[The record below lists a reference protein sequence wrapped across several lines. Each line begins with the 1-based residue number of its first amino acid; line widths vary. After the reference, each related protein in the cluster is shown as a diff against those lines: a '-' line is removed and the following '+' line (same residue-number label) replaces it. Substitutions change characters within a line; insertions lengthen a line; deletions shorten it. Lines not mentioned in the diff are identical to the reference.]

1 MVRAVISLLAALLN
15 GLPKLIELA
24 REMKRQRDAA
34 RDKTAKD
41 KRNEQAI
48 AEAQKALDRDKP

>member
-34 RDKTAKD
+34 RDKAAKD

-48 AEAQKALDRDKP
+48 AEAQKALDKNQP